1 MRRATRLLLGAGL
14 VGALVLGWRAAASA
28 ADGVPVAAPIV
39 VTRSFHEVADTLRRN
54 ETVSELLTRHDIAGR
69 EMLDVLDALD
79 GLNPR
84 RVPAGRVFE
93 FTTAV
98 GETVPER
105 VRVRLSAEAFLRAER
120 DSSGWHG
127 TTDPIGW
134 TVHTARIAGSVQS
147 SLYET
152 VDNLIPDSVL
162 NSQSRQSLV
171 WALAEDIFGWQ
182 IDFTRDLRPGDEFTV
197 VYEFLTSSLG
207 EMRFGR
213 VLAADIHTAG
223 VENTAYVLSDDQGR
237 NAYYDDRGMSLRRA
251 FAMYPV
257 RFRRISSN
265 FSRARLHPVLGVNR
279 PHLGTDYAANI
290 GTPIEAT
297 ADGTV
302 IRAGRWGGYG
312 IMVAIR
318 HPRGI
323 ETRYAHMSRLA
334 RGIHAGVRVQQGQVI
349 GYVGM
354 TGLANG
360 PHVHYEFLKNGKQVN
375 SRRVDLGDGT
385 PVPASRRDEFE
396 AQRAAYDRLLGR
408 DHGGAIA
415 RSD

>member
-1 MRRATRLLLGAGL
+1 MSRGTRLLLGVGL
-14 VGALVLGWRAAASA
+14 VGVLVLGWRAAASA

-39 VTRSFHEVADTLRRN
+39 VTHSFHEVADTLRRN
-54 ETVSELLTRHDIAGR
+54 ETVSDLLARHSIAGS
-69 EMLDVLDALD
+69 EMLDLLDAMD

-84 RVPAGRVFE
+84 KVRAGQVFE
-93 FTTAV
+93 FATVV

-105 VRVRLSAEAFLRAER
+105 VRVRLTADAFLRADR
-120 DSSGWHG
+120 DSTGWRG

-152 VDNLIPDSVL
+152 VDNLIPDSAL
-162 NSQSRQSLV
+162 NRRSRQLLV
-171 WALAEDIFGWQ
+171 YALADEIFAWE

-207 EMRFGR
+207 EVRFGR

-223 VENTAYVLSDDQGR
+223 VENTAYVFSDDKGG
-237 NAYYDDRGMSLRRA
+237 NAYYDARGVSLRRA
-251 FAMYPV
+251 FKMYPV
-257 RFRRISSN
+257 QFRRISSN
-265 FSRARLHPVLGVNR
+265 FSRARLHPVLGISR
-279 PHLGTDYAANI
+279 PHLGTDYAADI

-334 RGIHAGVRVQQGQVI
+334 QGIHVGVRVHQEQVI

-360 PHVHYEFLKNGKQVN
+360 PHVHYEFLKNGQQVN

-396 AQRAAYDRLLGR
+396 TQRAAFDRLLGR
-408 DHGGAIA
+408 DNGGAIA